1 MGVHTVNKKKLAALL
16 QDAASG
22 RVTVEAAVEAL
33 RNLPYGEL
41 GFARPNHHPGRC
53 HYPLREE

>member
-1 MGVHTVNKKKLAALL
+1 MNKKKLAAIL
-16 QDAASG
+16 QDVAPG

-33 RNLPYGEL
+33 RILPCEEL

-53 HYPLREE
+53 HYPLRKE

>member
-1 MGVHTVNKKKLAALL
+1 MGAHTVNKKKLAAIL
-16 QDAASG
+16 QDVASG

-33 RNLPYGEL
+33 RILPCEEL

-53 HYPLREE
+53 HYPLRKE